1 MDNFLLSDMFSP
13 TKLKDKLNTLNGQ
26 TESNTDRIE
35 QIDIGLDAIGTP
47 LSIPDID
54 AICNK

>member
-1 MDNFLLSDMFSP
+1 MGNFLLSDMFSP

-26 TESNTDRIE
+26 TESNIDRIGQVE
-35 QIDIGLDAIGTP
+35 IGLDAIGTP

-54 AICNK
+54 AICV